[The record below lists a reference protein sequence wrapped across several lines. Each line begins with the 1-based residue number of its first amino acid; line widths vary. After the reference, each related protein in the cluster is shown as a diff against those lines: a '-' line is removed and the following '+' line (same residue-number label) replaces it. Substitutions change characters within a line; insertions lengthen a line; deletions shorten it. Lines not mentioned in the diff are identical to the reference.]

1 MPRLATRTG
10 LATPTPSRA
19 FKTNSARGLSA
30 QLTQDGESV
39 SHMLSLIVRDAM
51 VTGVPSYLRHTQY
64 IEAPRLFLSSEWFD
78 VFLVAHKMRLV
89 LHDVVQH
96 WHWLLTRELLH
107 QIVRSGKDSIATIL
121 GHARTDGI
129 DPDLLRTSSRDS
141 TTVMASTAALVPV

>member
-1 MPRLATRTG
+1 
-10 LATPTPSRA
+10 
-19 FKTNSARGLSA
+19 
-30 QLTQDGESV
+30 
-39 SHMLSLIVRDAM
+39 MLSLIVRDAM